1 MSSKLRKCLQKQPLA
16 AQHIGELKAEQSHIS
31 LLFPISFGCAEKAK
45 YYGLSPLFS
54 EQRASVLGCSDIPM
68 TGELA
73 TCWGLQAWY

>member
-1 MSSKLRKCLQKQPLA
+1 MLAEAASGCLAHWRTK
-16 AQHIGELKAEQSHIS
+16 SRTVSCIS
-31 LLFPISFGCAEKAK
+31 AFSNKFGCAKKAK

-54 EQRASVLGCSDIPM
+54 EQRASVLGCSDVPM